1 MTKILTAGD
10 HFVLN
15 PLLRDALAR
24 HAPADVEIRE
34 LTLPWPVQPFH
45 AIGEVDEASGT
56 EDELIAALRGVQV
69 CLTQMAPLT
78 DRVLT
83 ECTDLQLFAV
93 TRGGPVN
100 ANIEAA
106 TRHGVAVTYAPGRNA
121 TATAEHTTAL
131 LLAAVRQVPQRN
143 RELLDGQW
151 RSDYYRYQ
159 DVGPE
164 IRGATVGLIGYGAI
178 GSRVAAILNGFGA
191 RILVFDPFLQP
202 GALPGFAAQA
212 QSMEE
217 LLAAADIVTLHA
229 RLTAET
235 TGLIGKRELEMM
247 RPGGILINAARGGL
261 VDYDALC
268 DALEDGHLYA
278 AGLDVYPAEPL
289 PGASRL
295 RKLPTV
301 VMTPHLAGAS
311 KPTAHKA
318 ADIGAAEVGRFLR
331 GEELQP
337 CANRNALASR
347 FS

>member
-24 HAPADVEIRE
+24 HAPADVEISE

-45 AIGEVDEASGT
+45 AVGEVDEASGT

-83 ECTDLQLFAV
+83 ECPDLRLFAV

-100 ANIEAA
+100 ANIAAA

-121 TATAEHTTAL
+121 TATAEHTIAL

-143 RELLDGQW
+143 SELLDGQW

-164 IRGATVGLIGYGAI
+164 ISGATVGLIGYGAI
-178 GSRVAAILNGFGA
+178 GSRVAAILHGFGA
-191 RILVFDPFLQP
+191 RIVVFDPFLQP
-202 GALPGFAAQA
+202 GALPEYAAQA
-212 QSMEE
+212 QAMEE
-217 LLAAADIVTLHA
+217 LLPTADIVTVHA

-261 VDYDALC
+261 VD
-268 DALEDGHLYA
+268 
-278 AGLDVYPAEPL
+278 
-289 PGASRL
+289 
-295 RKLPTV
+295 
-301 VMTPHLAGAS
+301 
-311 KPTAHKA
+311 
-318 ADIGAAEVGRFLR
+318 
-331 GEELQP
+331 
-337 CANRNALASR
+337 
-347 FS
+347 